1 MKKSTILAAAAA
13 ASILAGCR
21 DDKPVLH
28 IYTWSD
34 YIAPDVIEGFEKAN
48 GCKIVVDTF
57 DSNEN
62 MYAKLKAGGSGY
74 DIIMPSSYFVPLLA
88 KEKLIA
94 PLDPVKIPN
103 VVKNFDSSFEK
114 QIADPTFKYSV
125 PYAVTYTGIM
135 YIKDKIP
142 AGVDAES
149 WSVLGNAAFKGK
161 ATFLDDMREVI
172 GAGLMSL
179 GYSLN
184 STDPKQIDAAV
195 EQVLKWK
202 ANVRKFD
209 AESYKTEVASAAT
222 WLGHGYSTDAMQ
234 VILGDEEA
242 GEAPRKDIGFALPKE
257 GFTIA
262 FDEMVLSSGSQ
273 NPALAYAFIDYVYD
287 GEVAKANMEYNMGPM
302 PVKPGIDALDDDFR
316 AQIVLKPEVA
326 KRGQVLRLVED
337 DPAVKALYDKA
348 WDRIKATGG
357 EKPAGAAK

>member
-1 MKKSTILAAAAA
+1 MKTSALMAAAAA
-13 ASILAGCR
+13 AILAAGCR

-34 YIAPDVIEGFEKAN
+34 YIAPEVIQGFEEAN
-48 GCKIVVDTF
+48 GCKVVVDTF

-88 KEKLIA
+88 KEGLIA
-94 PLDPVKIPN
+94 PIDKTKIPN
-103 VVKNFDSSFEK
+103 VAKNFDKSFES
-114 QIADPTFKYSV
+114 QITDPDFKFSV

-135 YIKDKIP
+135 YAKDKVP
-142 AGVDAES
+142 AGADVES
-149 WSVLGNAAFKGK
+149 WSIFSNPAFKGK
-161 ATFLDDMREVI
+161 ATFLDDIREVI

-184 STDPKQIDAAV
+184 SKNPKEIDEAV
-195 EQVLKWK
+195 AQVLKWK

-209 AESYKTEVASAAT
+209 AESYKTEVASSAT

-234 VILGDEEA
+234 VIVGDEEA
-242 GEAPRKDIGFALPKE
+242 GDAPRKDIGFALPKE
-257 GFTIA
+257 GFVIA
-262 FDEMVLSSGSQ
+262 FDEMAVSSGAP

-287 GEVAKANMEYNMGPM
+287 GEVAKVNMEYNMGPM
-302 PVKPGIDALDDDFR
+302 PVAPGIAALDDEYRD
-316 AQIVLKPEVA
+316 QIVLKPEVA
-326 KRGQVLRLVED
+326 KRGQVLRPVED

-357 EKPAGAAK
+357 APDAGK